1 VGGLCAGLGWQF
13 LTPRGNNLMNG
24 DIRHSRL
31 LPGPQRHFGS
41 LKSAGLG
48 TWMPWEMWAVV
59 PFTRQAPDS
68 VLKA

>member
-1 VGGLCAGLGWQF
+1 
-13 LTPRGNNLMNG
+13 MNG